1 VLESIPG
8 KLVSTGR
15 GGGKVLLGPALSV
28 VIAVINAKSTLARNT
43 VVASEAAASTGL
55 AVARTLVGAL
65 HKRVKIVGL
74 DDSANPGV
82 VLGAGAIG
90 AIGASP
96 LIGTVDA
103 LVADTVLVDGA
114 HTVARASVLAVA
126 ALAVARFVPD
136 NLVPCLGRISGLR
149 SRINSNSGG

>member
-28 VIAVINAKSTLARNT
+28 VITVVNAKSTLARNT

-82 VLGAGAIG
+82 VLGAGALG
-90 AIGASP
+90 AIGAGP
-96 LIGTVDA
+96 LICTVDA

-126 ALAVARFVPD
+126 ALAVARLVPD

-149 SRINSNSGG
+149 GRISSGG